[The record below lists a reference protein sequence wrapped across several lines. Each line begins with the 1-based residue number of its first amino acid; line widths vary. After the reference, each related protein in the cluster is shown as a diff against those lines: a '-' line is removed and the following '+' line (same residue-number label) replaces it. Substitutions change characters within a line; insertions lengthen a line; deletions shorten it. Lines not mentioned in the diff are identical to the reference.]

1 MSALH
6 LITMNI
12 SYPDKVFSGITKLV
26 EHGADVNAKYVL
38 NAWKIS
44 SFLNVALLSRTH
56 INDTPLHCAILNR
69 NYNAFKALLELG
81 ADFNARGFGLMTRK
95 LLPRTHMKLICTIS
109 FALHTEVSRLRFCA
123 ISRQSKRW
131 FQSCWLRCH
140 SIFCVELELCR

>member
-38 NAWKIS
+38 NALKIS

-56 INDTPLHCAILNR
+56 INETPLHCAILNR

-81 ADFNARGFGLMTRK
+81 ADVNARGFGLMTRK